1 MKNIALYLAVAV
13 LAAACASKDT
23 KTEAQ
28 VDDKSTPVTPPK
40 TATGSDR
47 ATGVQPQP
55 KIAGDP
61 LKDPNSPLYKHSVFF
76 DFDSNAVKDEYRGTI
91 TAHSRYLTGDKKDTR
106 IRIEGNCDER
116 GSREYNLALGQR
128 RAEAVK
134 KVMTVLGVQDGRIE
148 TISYGEEKPAAMGH
162 DESSWAQNRR
172 ADIKYAGE

>member
-1 MKNIALYLAVAV
+1 MKNAALIIATAL

-28 VDDKSTPVTPPK
+28 VDDKSKP
-40 TATGSDR
+40 
-47 ATGVQPQP
+47 
-55 KIAGDP
+55 IADARPAPDSSQSKPITDTRPFGDP
-61 LKDPNSPLYKHSVFF
+61 LKDPNSPLAKRSVYF
-76 DFDSNAVKDEYRGTI
+76 DFDSNAVKDEYRNLI
-91 TAHSRYLTGDKKDTR
+91 TAHSRYMTADKKDAR

-148 TISYGEEKPAAMGH
+148 TTSYGEEKPMAMGH

-172 ADIKYAGE
+172 ADIKYSGE

>member
-91 TAHSRYLTGDKKDTR
+91 TAHSRYLTGDRKDTR

-128 RAEAVK
+128 RADAVK
-134 KVMTVLGVQDGRIE
+134 QMLQLLGARADQIE
-148 TISYGEEKPAAMGH
+148 SVSFGEEKPRCT
-162 DESSWAQNRR
+162 EQTETCWAQNRR
-172 ADIKYAGE
+172 GDIAYQGE